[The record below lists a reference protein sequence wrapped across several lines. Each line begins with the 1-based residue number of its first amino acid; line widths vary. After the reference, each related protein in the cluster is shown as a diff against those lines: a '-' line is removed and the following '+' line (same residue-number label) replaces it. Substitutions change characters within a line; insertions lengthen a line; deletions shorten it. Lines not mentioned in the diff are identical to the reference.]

1 MLNIDQCLIYL
12 LLVSDLLLDFS
23 VSFCLPQFDAFVSDE
38 SFALSLF
45 LFVRGPFHQV
55 QIREL
60 RFVTGV
66 NVGVSSVECSHRL
79 AHYVST
85 FVAAPALL
93 MINEYSVNP
102 HNIVSAEYARLNF

>member
-1 MLNIDQCLIYL
+1 MSYYYL
-12 LLVSDLLLDFS
+12 LLVFNLLLDFS
-23 VSFCLPQFDAFVSDE
+23 ASFCPPQFDAFVSDE

-66 NVGVSSVECSHRL
+66 NIGVSSVECSHRL
-79 AHYVST
+79 HIYVST
-85 FVAAPALL
+85 FLAAPESVL
-93 MINEYSVNP
+93 MKKMCS
-102 HNIVSAEYARLNF
+102 IVLTP